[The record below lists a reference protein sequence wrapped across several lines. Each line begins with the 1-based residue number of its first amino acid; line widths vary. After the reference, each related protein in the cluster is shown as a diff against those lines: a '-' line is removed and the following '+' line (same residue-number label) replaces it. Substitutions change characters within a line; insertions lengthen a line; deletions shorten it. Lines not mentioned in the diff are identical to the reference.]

1 MGRTSLALLRLR
13 WAVAD
18 LCGLLAGVAAVLIGL
33 LVWLVWSLRW
43 PLAVAIVATLA
54 LLASGGSI

>member
-18 LCGLLAGVAAVLIGL
+18 LFGLLAGVAACLMGL
-33 LVWLVWSLRW
+33 FMWLVWALRW
-43 PLAVAIVATLA
+43 PLAVALVA
-54 LLASGGSI
+54 LLAYLAIGGAS

>member
-33 LVWLVWSLRW
+33 LVWLVWELRW